1 MRLFLALDLP
11 CDVRDA
17 IGRARRELEP
27 TLAGWRWTRAE
38 GVHVTVRFLGEVDD
52 VRLADLAPRWER
64 AALAATGPLPLEVAG
79 LGCFPSRRRPR
90 VLWVGV
96 SEEPDRGRL
105 RALAAAL
112 EREARGAGFPPETRG
127 FRAHATLAR
136 AAGVGACAPPE
147 REWTFG
153 RAWIESLT
161 LFRSDLGPGGARYTA
176 LATFPLG
183 GAAA

>member
-11 CDVRDA
+11 HDVREA

-27 TLAGWRWTRAE
+27 RLPGWRFTRAE
-38 GVHVTVRFLGEVDD
+38 GVHVTVRFLGEVEDA
-52 VRLADLAPRWER
+52 RLAELGPRWER
-64 AALAATGPLPLEVAG
+64 AALAATGPISLEVAG
-79 LGCFPSRRRPR
+79 LGCFPSPRRPR

-96 SEEPDRGRL
+96 AEDPDRGRL
-105 RALAAAL
+105 RALAAAV
-112 EREARGAGFPPETRG
+112 EREARAAGFAPEERG
-127 FRAHATLAR
+127 FRPHATLAR
-136 AAGVGACAPPE
+136 AAGAGASGPPE
-147 REWTFG
+147 REWFFG

>member
-11 CDVRDA
+11 HDVRDA
-17 IGRARRELEP
+17 IGRARRDLEP
-27 TLAGWRWTRAE
+27 RLPGWRWTRAE
-38 GVHVTVRFLGEVDD
+38 GVHVTLRFLGEVDD
-52 VRLADLAPRWER
+52 SRLADLAPRWER
-64 AALAATGPLPLEVAG
+64 AALAATGPISLEVRG
-79 LGCFPSRRRPR
+79 LGCFPSSRRPR

-96 SEEPDRGRL
+96 AEEPDRGRL
-105 RALAAAL
+105 RALAAAT
-112 EREARGAGFPPETRG
+112 EREARAAGFAAEERG
-127 FRAHATLAR
+127 FRPHATLAR
-136 AAGVGACAPPE
+136 AVAGPASAPPE
-147 REWTFG
+147 AEWSFG